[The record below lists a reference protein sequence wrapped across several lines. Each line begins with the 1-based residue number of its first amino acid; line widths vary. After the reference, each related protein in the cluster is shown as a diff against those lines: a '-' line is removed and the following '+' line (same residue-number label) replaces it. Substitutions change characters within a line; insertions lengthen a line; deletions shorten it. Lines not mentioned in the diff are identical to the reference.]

1 MMLTACCA
9 SKPRLAVAEASTGL
23 VMREAKSEVRSLITV
38 RRLPSSS
45 TLASS
50 MFSMTLGR
58 RPPPIIRQRL
68 LGSKRPPRS
77 RSSQKV
83 LVTLEKSKET
93 SGVTYSMSNATICC
107 LRIRRCLMRK
117 RRPSTAELLGRCVMR
132 VAACWSESVVWWT
145 ILCARSSKTVDW
157 EAWSVEISFGDGN

>member
-1 MMLTACCA
+1 MMLTACWA

-50 MFSMTLGR
+50 MFSTTLGR

-107 LRIRRCLMRK
+107 FRIRRCLMRK
-117 RRPSTAELLGRCVMR
+117 RRPSTAELLGRCVTR
-132 VAACWSESVVWWT
+132 VDACWSESVVWWT
-145 ILCARSSKTVDW
+145 ILCARSSKTVD
-157 EAWSVEISFGDGN
+157 